1 MSYYQEKGLLD
12 TAKDL
17 DIVMPIYNSKEY
29 SGNYSKTTGS
39 LWKYYKD
46 GPNANITDSELFRF
60 KVKMILN

>member
-17 DIVMPIYNSKEY
+17 DIVMPIYNLKEY

-39 LWKYYKD
+39 L
-46 GPNANITDSELFRF
+46 
-60 KVKMILN
+60 